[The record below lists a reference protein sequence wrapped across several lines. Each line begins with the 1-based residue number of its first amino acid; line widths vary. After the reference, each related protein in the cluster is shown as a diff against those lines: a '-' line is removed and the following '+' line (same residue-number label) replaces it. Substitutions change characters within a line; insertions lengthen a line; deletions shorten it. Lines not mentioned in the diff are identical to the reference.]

1 MVLVDR
7 GLRVAPAPWRS
18 QHRHHQ
24 GHRRQ
29 GAGGAHV
36 ERFDEEAEG
45 EGDGDASAVDWRL
58 PVHRKLARSGRFDPS
73 SGGCEITRFLQR
85 RELGRRRVGS
95 GIIKNEVGRPLM
107 EGNTKRDVVGI

>member
-1 MVLVDR
+1 VVLVDR

-36 ERFDEEAEG
+36 ERFDEETEG
-45 EGDGDASAVDWRL
+45 EGDGDASVVDRCP
-58 PVHRKLARSGRFDPS
+58 PVHCKLAHSSCFDPS
-73 SGGCEITRFLQR
+73 PGDCEITCFIQCM
-85 RELGRRRVGS
+85 ELGRRRVGS
-95 GIIKNEVGRPLM
+95 GIIENEVCRPLM
-107 EGNTKRDVVGI
+107 KRNTW